1 VSHLPGR
8 AKLGFLFL
16 GLEENPYHP
25 DEPWRRQMSLNVL
38 IRQATQ
44 DDIPEILRQR
54 RGMYEDMGYKD
65 AVAISEML
73 STSEPYLTAALA
85 NGSFQSW
92 LTLKGTRTVG
102 GGAVL
107 MAPWPSHPYDLE
119 CRRATI
125 LNVYVYPEFRR
136 KGVARELMR
145 TMIDWCREQ
154 GFAAVYLHSS
164 KDGRPL
170 YEALGFEPTTE
181 MRLKLREIRT

>member
-1 VSHLPGR
+1 
-8 AKLGFLFL
+8 
-16 GLEENPYHP
+16 
-25 DEPWRRQMSLNVL
+25 MSLNVL
-38 IRQATQ
+38 IRKATQ
-44 DDIPEILRQR
+44 DDIPEILHQR

-73 STSEPYLTAALA
+73 STCEPYLATALA

-92 LTLKGTRTVG
+92 LALKGTRTVG

-107 MAPWPSHPYDLE
+107 IAPWPSHPYDLE

-136 KGVARELMR
+136 KGIARDLMKI
-145 TMIDWCREQ
+145 MIDWCRTE
-154 GFAAVYLHSS
+154 GFTAVYLHAS

-181 MRLKLREIRT
+181 MRLKLRETM

>member
-1 VSHLPGR
+1 
-8 AKLGFLFL
+8 
-16 GLEENPYHP
+16 
-25 DEPWRRQMSLNVL
+25 MSLDL
-38 IRQATQ
+38 HIRQATQ
-44 DDIPEILRQR
+44 DDIAEILRQR

-65 AVAISEML
+65 AVAISGMI

-85 NGSFQSW
+85 NGSFRSW
-92 LTLKGTRTVG
+92 LVLKETRTVG

-107 MAPWPSHPYDLE
+107 IAPWPSHPYDLE

-164 KDGRPL
+164 EDGRPL

-181 MRLKLREIRT
+181 MRLKLKVFGG

>member
-8 AKLGFLFL
+8 AQLGFFIYPEISN
-16 GLEENPYHP
+16 GIPET
-25 DEPWRRQMSLNVL
+25 RMSLDLL

-44 DDIPEILRQR
+44 DDIPEILRHR
-54 RGMYEDMGYKD
+54 RGMYEDMDYRD
-65 AVAISEML
+65 DHALSAML
-73 STSEPYLTAALA
+73 STCDPYLATALA
-85 NGSFQSW
+85 NGTFRAW
-92 LTLKGTRTVG
+92 LALEKDRIAG

-107 MAPWPSHPYDLE
+107 INPWPSHPYDLE

-136 KGVARELMR
+136 RGIARELMQ
-145 TMIDWCREQ
+145 TMIAWCRER

-181 MRLKLREIRT
+181 MRLKLRGRSA

>member
-1 VSHLPGR
+1 
-8 AKLGFLFL
+8 
-16 GLEENPYHP
+16 
-25 DEPWRRQMSLNVL
+25 MSLDLL

-44 DDIPEILRQR
+44 DDIAEILRHR
-54 RGMYEDMGYKD
+54 RGMYEDMDYRD
-65 AVAISEML
+65 DHALSAML
-73 STSEPYLTAALA
+73 STSEPYLTTALA
-85 NGSFQSW
+85 DGSFRSW
-92 LTLKGTRTVG
+92 LALEGTRTVG

-107 MAPWPSHPYDLE
+107 IAPWPSHPYDLE

-136 KGVARELMR
+136 KGVARELMQ

-164 KDGRPL
+164 QDGRPL

-181 MRLKLREIRT
+181 MRLKLREIGT